1 MGEELTAVEL
11 LSQMPLFSGL
21 SEAQLSQIAERAQT
35 VVLSRNETLYEQ
47 GSEAESFFIIQ
58 SGRVNLRR
66 ATRQGEESLGT
77 PDEGDYFGQETLET
91 DMLRQ
96 ATAQAATD
104 LILLAFESGVINEL
118 IEQYPVLRKRFVLLR
133 RSFRHF
139 LNLAFPWLAPREV
152 IYYIG
157 RRSGYYLV
165 PRLILPALVIFILLP
180 LWIYL
185 YAILDMMIF
194 FILTLVTALIAVGW
208 VAWVVFDWSNDYSII
223 TNRRVLFQEK
233 IVLIYDSR
241 QEVPLDAIL
250 ADDITSSQVGR
261 WLDYGDL
268 IIRTFTGALTLPGIS
283 SPGEV
288 KTLLDNRRDRAKLQT
303 QSQKRQAIRH
313 TIRQHIGI
321 EEENQAATPSD
332 QPVVPNVH
340 TGTLPN
346 ALSDLF
352 MLRTEVN
359 GVITYRTHWFI
370 LLGKIFLPTLLL
382 FLVLVLLIARLVNL
396 FTLLSIGSTVLL
408 CLLLF
413 LIIGLWWLYQ
423 YVDWRNDRYIIT
435 DKELI
440 DVFKRPLGVEQK
452 RTALLENILS
462 IDYERPTLINL
473 ILNFGTVF
481 IRVGEASLTFNN
493 VFNPSD
499 VQREIFERLYNKK
512 LRKQQQEDETD
523 QRRLAEWLEIYH
535 QEASGRVPEGEQ
547 IEDEDDEEE
556 ENG

>member
-1 MGEELTAVEL
+1 MPDEISTIQILQ
-11 LSQMPLFSGL
+11 QMPLFHNL
-21 SEAQLSQIAERAQT
+21 SDAQLASLVEST
-35 VVLSRNETLYEQ
+35 SSMLLSREELVYEQ
-47 GSEAESFFIIQ
+47 GSQADSFFIIL
-58 SGRVNLRR
+58 SGRVQLTRIS
-66 ATRQGEESLGT
+66 RQGDEALGSL
-77 PDEGDYFGQETLET
+77 DEGDYFGQETLEAE
-91 DMLRQ
+91 MLRQ
-96 ATAQAATD
+96 TNASALTD
-104 LILLAFESGVINEL
+104 VTLLVFDSSLIKEL
-118 IEQYPVLRKRFVLLR
+118 TDRYPVLQKRFLLIR

-139 LNLAFPWLAPREV
+139 LNLSFPWIAPRET

-157 RRSGYYLV
+157 RRSGYYLI
-165 PRLILPALVIFILLP
+165 PRLILPALIIFILLP

-185 YAILDMMIF
+185 YAILHMMIF
-194 FILTLVTALIAVGW
+194 FIITLLTALVSVGW

-233 IVLIYDSR
+233 IALIYDSR

-250 ADDITSSQVGR
+250 ADDITTGQIGR

-268 IIRTFTGALTLPGIS
+268 IIRTFTGALTLPGIAM
-283 SPGEV
+283 PAEV
-288 KTLLDNRRDRAKLQT
+288 KILLDNRRDRAKLHAQRDKTQT
-303 QSQKRQAIRH
+303 IRR
-313 TIRQHIGI
+313 TIRQHIGL
-321 EEENQAATPSD
+321 EEEEQAA
-332 QPVVPNVH
+332 QPTGQEVQKTIH

-346 ALSDLF
+346 TLSDLF

-382 FLVLVLLIARLVNL
+382 FLNLTLLIMRLVNV
-396 FTLLSIGSTVLL
+396 FKLLSLSSTALL

-413 LIIGLWWLYQ
+413 LILGAWWLYQ
-423 YVDWRNDRYIIT
+423 YVDWRNDRYIIS

-440 DVFKRPLGVEQK
+440 DIYKRPLGVEQK
-452 RTALLENILS
+452 RTAPLENILS
-462 IDYERPTLINL
+462 IDYERPNIIHL

-493 VFNPSD
+493 VFNPSE

-512 LRKQQQEDETD
+512 LQKQKQEDDID

-535 QEASGRVPEGEQ
+535 QEATGQAPAD
-547 IEDEDDEEE
+547 DEYPDDEEE
-556 ENG
+556 ENE